1 MGHANGTK
9 VGKGGMIY
17 RCVRKRLPQQHCFTL
32 GKNFGRRTWRQK
44 TEAAKTLYF
53 EAVYPIPQ
61 YGESKLERSPQS
73 RGRLEYDT
81 TSINTE
87 NDLGSLDETQ
97 MHNTPKHAL
106 QLTNH
111 DDGLEITVE
120 IAQIRLAVPSL
131 RHLANA

>member
-1 MGHANGTK
+1 MCA
-9 VGKGGMIY
+9 KGFHSSTALRSAKILGAE
-17 RCVRKRLPQQHCFTL
+17 RGGRKR
-32 GKNFGRRTWRQK
+32 KRRKR
-44 TEAAKTLYF
+44 YISI

-73 RGRLEYDT
+73 RERLEYDT